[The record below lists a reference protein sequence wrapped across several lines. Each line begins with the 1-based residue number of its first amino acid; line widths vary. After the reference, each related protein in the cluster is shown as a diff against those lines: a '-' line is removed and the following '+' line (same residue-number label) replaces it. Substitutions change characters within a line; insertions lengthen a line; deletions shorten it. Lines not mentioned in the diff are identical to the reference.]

1 MIKNIKIEDKEILLS
16 NNTVWAMIYRNQFGH
31 DIVSTLTPVVAS
43 LTDMIGGFFEGSGK
57 DGEVHL
63 EDVAKAIDGDRIIDA
78 IAHLSGLEF
87 VDIINI
93 TWAMAKAA
101 DGDIPDPVTWVT
113 ELEIFPVDIIGPEV
127 VKLAAQGFVSS
138 KKLMRLRQTLK
149 KVKMARPSI
158 STQSSSQ
165 ELNED

>member
-43 LTDMIGGFFEGSGK
+43 LTDMIGGFFESVGK

-93 TWAMAKAA
+93 YC
-101 DGDIPDPVTWVT
+101 
-113 ELEIFPVDIIGPEV
+113 
-127 VKLAAQGFVSS
+127 
-138 KKLMRLRQTLK
+138 
-149 KVKMARPSI
+149 
-158 STQSSSQ
+158 
-165 ELNED
+165 

>member
-1 MIKNIKIEDKEILLS
+1 MIKNIRIEDKDIILS

-43 LTDMIGGFFEGSGK
+43 MADMVGGFFENVGT
-57 DGEVHL
+57 DGEIRL
-63 EDVAKAIDGDRIIDA
+63 DEVAKVIDGDRIIDA
-78 IAHLSGLEF
+78 VAHLSGLEF
-87 VDIINI
+87 VDILNI

-101 DGDIPDPVTWVT
+101 DANIPDPITWVT
-113 ELEIFPVDIIGPEV
+113 ELETFPVDVIVPEV
-127 VKLAAQGFVSS
+127 VKLAAQGFVST

-158 STQSSSQ
+158 STPSSLQ
-165 ELNED
+165 ESNEG

>member
-43 LTDMIGGFFEGSGK
+43 LTDMIGGFFESIGK

-101 DGDIPDPVTWVT
+101 NGDIPDPVTWVT
-113 ELEIFPVDIIGPEV
+113 ELEIFPVDIIVPEV
-127 VKLAAQGFVSS
+127 VRLAAQGFVST
-138 KKLMRLRQTLK
+138 KKLMRLRQMLK
-149 KVKMARPSI
+149 KVKMAKPSI
-158 STQSSSQ
+158 STPSSLPES
-165 ELNED
+165 NED